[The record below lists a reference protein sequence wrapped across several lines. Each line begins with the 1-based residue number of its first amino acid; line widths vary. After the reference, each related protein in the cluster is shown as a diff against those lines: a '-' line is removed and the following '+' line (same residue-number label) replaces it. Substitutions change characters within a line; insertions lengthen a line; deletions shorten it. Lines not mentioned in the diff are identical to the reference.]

1 MTWRVMK
8 PCGIVLGVLLC
19 AFVPLWVAQA
29 QPDQS
34 VVGKRISTTSWSA
47 EQRARI
53 LSLGPWPPAPPTH
66 VVSQRSTLNPLSGN
80 AQAIAWGEQLFFD
93 PRLSAQGKVSCAT
106 CHRPEQG
113 YSDGRA
119 TALGVSDGTRNT
131 MALFNLVDQRWFGW
145 DGGADNLWA
154 ASIRPLLDAREMG
167 SSAQHIATLLQS
179 SQATTLQSL
188 SEVVLKAL
196 GEGEGQSEGERQGKA
211 NAAASV
217 RRDLAMVTV
226 AMSIAAWIETIESP
240 RTAFDRYRDALAL
253 TPEASVQALDKGSR
267 HGFSPAAQ
275 RGLQLFVGKGNCWL
289 CHGGPQFTHGE
300 FHDTGRPFFLP
311 KNGGV
316 DAGRYRGIE
325 RVRQDPY
332 NLRGRWS
339 GDQKG
344 TRAMLLEN
352 TVLQHRNWGEW
363 KIPSL
368 RNLVQTA
375 PYMHDGSLATLREV
389 VLHYSE
395 LNEERLHADGEA
407 LLKPLRLSSQDID
420 DLVAFLES
428 LSPREPQ
435 PLRASALERRAY

>member
-240 RTAFDRYRDALAL
+240 RLRPLSRRSGTHPRGVRASLGQGFTPWVFTGGTTWPATLCRQRQLLAV
-253 TPEASVQALDKGSR
+253 PRRPAIHSRRISR
-267 HGFSPAAQ
+267 HRAPLFPA
-275 RGLQLFVGKGNCWL
+275 KKW
-289 CHGGPQFTHGE
+289 
-300 FHDTGRPFFLP
+300 
-311 KNGGV
+311 
-316 DAGRYRGIE
+316 
-325 RVRQDPY
+325 
-332 NLRGRWS
+332 
-339 GDQKG
+339 
-344 TRAMLLEN
+344 
-352 TVLQHRNWGEW
+352 
-363 KIPSL
+363 
-368 RNLVQTA
+368 
-375 PYMHDGSLATLREV
+375 
-389 VLHYSE
+389 
-395 LNEERLHADGEA
+395 
-407 LLKPLRLSSQDID
+407 
-420 DLVAFLES
+420 
-428 LSPREPQ
+428 
-435 PLRASALERRAY
+435 RR